1 MIQVDVSGQNNIII
15 CGGANDSVSKEMI
28 DETVKKIESGDIV
41 LFQNEISNVGYA
53 VRAAKE
59 AGAKVA
65 LNPSPINENLASIPM
80 DLVDYFLVNEIEGK
94 EISGAETEEPEI
106 VMEGLKK
113 KFPNA
118 AVVLTLGDKG
128 SWYFDRDKC
137 IRQEIY
143 KVKTVDTTAAGDTFC
158 GYFLSGITKNM
169 EMHEILKTA
178 SAASAIAVSKKGAAP
193 SIPTYEE
200 VEEFLKENQ

>member
-1 MIQVDVSGQNNIII
+1 M
-15 CGGANDSVSKEMI
+15 
-28 DETVKKIESGDIV
+28 
-41 LFQNEISNVGYA
+41 GYA

-158 GYFLSGITKNM
+158 GYFLSRNHKKHGNARD
-169 EMHEILKTA
+169 LKDGQCGQRHRGQQKRRRTEH
-178 SAASAIAVSKKGAAP
+178 SDV
-193 SIPTYEE
+193 
-200 VEEFLKENQ
+200 

>member
-1 MIQVDVSGQNNIII
+1 M
-15 CGGANDSVSKEMI
+15 
-28 DETVKKIESGDIV
+28 
-41 LFQNEISNVGYA
+41 GYA

-118 AVVLTLGDKG
+118 AVVLKM
-128 SWYFDRDKC
+128 C
-137 IRQEIY
+137 IRDRN
-143 KVKTVDTTAAGDTFC
+143 TRRPG
-158 GYFLSGITKNM
+158 M
-169 EMHEILKTA
+169 ETCRVFFM
-178 SAASAIAVSKKGAAP
+178 
-193 SIPTYEE
+193 
-200 VEEFLKENQ
+200 

>member
-1 MIQVDVSGQNNIII
+1 
-15 CGGANDSVSKEMI
+15 
-28 DETVKKIESGDIV
+28 
-41 LFQNEISNVGYA
+41 
-53 VRAAKE
+53 
-59 AGAKVA
+59 
-65 LNPSPINENLASIPM
+65 M

-128 SWYFDRDKC
+128 SWYFDRGKC

-143 KVKTVDTTAAGDTFC
+143 KVKAVDTTAAGDTFC

>member
-1 MIQVDVSGQNNIII
+1 
-15 CGGANDSVSKEMI
+15 
-28 DETVKKIESGDIV
+28 
-41 LFQNEISNVGYA
+41 
-53 VRAAKE
+53 
-59 AGAKVA
+59 
-65 LNPSPINENLASIPM
+65 
-80 DLVDYFLVNEIEGK
+80 
-94 EISGAETEEPEI
+94 
-106 VMEGLKK
+106 MEGLKK

-128 SWYFDRDKC
+128 SWYFDRGKC

>member
-1 MIQVDVSGQNNIII
+1 
-15 CGGANDSVSKEMI
+15 MI
-28 DETVKKIESGDIV
+28 DEAVKKIETGDIV

-94 EISGAETEEPEI
+94 EISGAETEEPGI

-128 SWYFDRDKC
+128 SWYFDRGKC

-169 EMHEILKTA
+169 EMHEI
-178 SAASAIAVSKKGAAP
+178 I
-193 SIPTYEE
+193 
-200 VEEFLKENQ
+200 